1 MTENIDKTNE
11 LDIYKEMYRITENIK
26 NRFIPFV
33 KKTLVERN
41 IDIKYFD
48 ESDIFSIMKTLIFG
62 VDKES
67 SIKKVDLVKNKN
79 LMKLFFLNLP
89 NIYSSISFI
98 KDIFV
103 QIDEFI
109 WAIDKMLFEKIYKPT
124 TDFSNSILNEKEITR
139 FMNIIETYTNEC
151 AFIRSSLS
159 SLKDIIYNTAVIDN
173 RSTDDIMA
181 NLGAIKTLK
190 KDTLKR
196 YYFYEV
202 YEIKNSFKYFSIND
216 MFFGE
221 TNSIMRLYNNIMD
234 FIFKDFVFIYNTIE
248 SNLSE
253 IIKKST
259 K

>member
-1 MTENIDKTNE
+1 MP
-11 LDIYKEMYRITENIK
+11 L
-26 NRFIPFV
+26 
-33 KKTLVERN
+33 
-41 IDIKYFD
+41 
-48 ESDIFSIMKTLIFG
+48 
-62 VDKES
+62 
-67 SIKKVDLVKNKN
+67 
-79 LMKLFFLNLP
+79 
-89 NIYSSISFI
+89 
-98 KDIFV
+98 
-103 QIDEFI
+103 
-109 WAIDKMLFEKIYKPT
+109 
-124 TDFSNSILNEKEITR
+124 
-139 FMNIIETYTNEC
+139 
-151 AFIRSSLS
+151 SLA
-159 SLKDIIYNTAVIDN
+159 DTAVIDN

>member
-1 MTENIDKTNE
+1 MSEPINE
-11 LDIYKEMYRITENIK
+11 LEIYKDLYRITENLK

-33 KKTLVERN
+33 KKTLIERN
-41 IDIKYFD
+41 IDSKPFD
-48 ESDIFSIMKTLIFG
+48 DNDIFTIMKTLVFG

-67 SIKKVDLVKNKN
+67 TIKKVDLVKNKN

-89 NIYSSISFI
+89 NIYSSVSFI

-109 WAIDKMLFEKIYKPT
+109 WTIDKTLFDKIYKPSK
-124 TDFSNSILNEKEITR
+124 DDNKEFSILNEKEIVR
-139 FMNIIETYTNEC
+139 FMNIIESYSNEC
-151 AFIRSSLS
+151 TFIRSSLS
-159 SLKDIIYNTAVIDN
+159 SLKDIVYNTAIIDN
-173 RSTDDIMA
+173 RSTDDIIS
-181 NLGAIKTLK
+181 NFGSIKTLK

-202 YEIKNSFKYFSIND
+202 YEIKNSFKYFSLND

-248 SNLSE
+248 TNLNE